1 MAISWLTALKVL
13 PWGDMI
19 EYAPKVVSGA
29 QKVWQ
34 RVKSGKDAETA
45 ADASALV
52 PADPQTE
59 LQQMQQQVQRLQQQQ
74 LDLTN
79 LVKELAGQN
88 QRLVDAVNVLRV
100 RTRVLLSGFAAT
112 ALALIVLWLS
122 IR

>member
-34 RVKSGKDAETA
+34 RVKSGKDAEAT
-45 ADASALV
+45 ADANALV

-59 LQQMQQQVQRLQQQQ
+59 LQQMQQQVQRLRQQQ

-79 LVKELAGQN
+79 LVKELADQN

-100 RTRVLLSGFAAT
+100 RTRMLLLGFAAMAI
-112 ALALIVLWLS
+112 ALFGLWLS